1 MDVSPKGD
9 PPGFV
14 QVLDDHT
21 LVIPER
27 PGNRRA
33 DTFCNLL
40 VNRNVALIFMIPG
53 KRETLRVAGTAA
65 IVRDQWIRSRMAVK
79 DRVPEFAIV
88 VRVDEAFFHCAKCMV
103 RSKLWEPAEWPPT
116 DGLPSLAETSVAHA
130 RLDQPVHEIQAMID
144 KGLRERLY

>member
-1 MDVSPKGD
+1 
-9 PPGFV
+9 
-14 QVLDDHT
+14 
-21 LVIPER
+21 
-27 PGNRRA
+27 
-33 DTFCNLL
+33 
-40 VNRNVALIFMIPG
+40 
-53 KRETLRVAGTAA
+53 
-65 IVRDQWIRSRMAVK
+65 MAVK

-103 RSKLWEPAEWPPT
+103 RSKLWEPAEWSPT